1 MPGATESSFD
11 RKSLTQDLSDYIT
24 FTQVADTP
32 EFSVIP
38 KGSINQTKHQ
48 TQVDD
53 YGNTDN
59 IAGVVSNAD
68 VLAFEDELPDLA
80 YTENFAMKMRE
91 TPTIDDMLQNVDE
104 NPGMKQGFYAEAVRK
119 AVVRLKHRMI
129 KQFLSGATGA
139 AQSGQTPYSSCSI
152 GGFLQTTAGALVGS
166 QTVPPAFRPDSTQ
179 VQNVSLA
186 NLASGASATLNSE
199 TLLLTILQELFEVT
213 YGLGQFT
220 AFAGSSIKKTISL
233 ASIYDFTVSGAT
245 VVRRINSENDAVL
258 KTTVD
263 QIHGDFGTI
272 DIIPT
277 PRIMRFDNNGV
288 PTTVATGAGGQIA
301 INGSNSLSASVN
313 IARGSMYILD
323 LSKWALAF
331 KRAPGHRALE
341 DRGGGPRGIVD
352 AIFSIRAKAPNAN
365 GAIFCTS

>member
-1 MPGATESSFD
+1 MPGAVESGFD
-11 RKSLTQDLSDYIT
+11 RKSMTQDLSDYIT

-38 KGSINQTKHQ
+38 KGSINQTLHQ
-48 TQVDD
+48 TQIDD

-59 IAGVVSNAD
+59 ITGVLSNAD
-68 VLAFEDELPDLA
+68 VTSFEDELPDLG
-80 YTENFAMKMRE
+80 YTQNYAMKMRE

-104 NPGMKQGFYAEAVRK
+104 NPALKQGFYAEAVRK

-129 KQFLSGATGA
+129 KQFLSGAVGV
-139 AQSGQTPYSSCSI
+139 AQSGSTPYQSCGI
-152 GGFLQTTAGALVGS
+152 GGFMQTTAGTLIGA
-166 QTVPPAFRPDSTQ
+166 QTVPVGFRPDATQ

-199 TLLLTILQELFEVT
+199 DLLLTILQELFEVT

-233 ASIYDFTVSGAT
+233 ASIYDFSVTGAT
-245 VVRRINSENDAVL
+245 AVRRINSDNDAVL

-288 PTTVATGAGGQIA
+288 NTSIGGSTSVS
-301 INGSNSLSASVN
+301 INGSTGLTATVN
-313 IARGSMYILD
+313 IPRGSMFILD

-331 KRAPGHRALE
+331 KRAPGHRSLE